1 MSYNVNVAL
10 NWTSHPALPTLS
22 PADMKA
28 MSAEKILAYFNRR
41 EAAIAAE
48 RESPY
53 DFGFELEPWK
63 TADEQLASH
72 SELLLMGGNRA
83 GKSEL
88 CAKRVVQCL
97 TENPGTVIWC
107 LTETSANSIQFQQAL
122 VFKYLKP
129 EHKRL
134 GRTPTGYLT
143 YSIKNGFTAAKFVL
157 PNKSVAVFRNWSQD
171 ISTIEG
177 GEIGCPEPP
186 VNGTHNIGFWADE
199 LCPLPWVE
207 TLRYRCVTRS
217 HKEPDGVVR
226 SAKGLISFTAV
237 DGWNPTVKS
246 LLTGART
253 IKSTEADLLPG
264 ETVPLI
270 QQPLRKASSIVYF
283 HTAENPF
290 GGWEAMKATLDGE
303 KREVIL
309 CRAYGVPVKASRA
322 IFPLLSDKNYMEP
335 EKIPILSDPEN
346 NPATWVLSID
356 PAGAKPWSMILIG
369 IDAHGV
375 SWVVKEFP
383 DFGNFGAWIDLTGGD
398 KLRGGEASKPNGYG
412 ILDYCE
418 IIREMEGERK
428 CHRIIDP
435 RLGAASYQKAEGSS
449 NIIDDLLDENLTA
462 YPAEALDIETGLQAI
477 NNLLAWKP
485 EEPMSLENKPRLMI
499 SEECQNTISCMQE
512 YQVGDLKH
520 PAKDFVDCIRMFAVG
535 AFEHFE
541 DEDMAISK
549 PRGY

>member
-1 MSYNVNVAL
+1 MSYNENVAL

-22 PADMKA
+22 PEDMKS

-63 TADEQLASH
+63 MADEQLTCH

-88 CAKRVVQCL
+88 CAKRVIQCL

-122 VFKYLKP
+122 IFKYLKP

-157 PNKSVAVFRNWSQD
+157 PNKSVCIFRNWSQD

-177 GEIGCPEPP
+177 GEIGCPAPP
-186 VNGTHNIGFWADE
+186 VNGTHNIGYWADE
-199 LCPLPWVE
+199 LVPLPWIE
-207 TLRYRCVTRS
+207 TLRYRCITRS
-217 HKEPDGVVR
+217 HKEADGVVR
-226 SAKGLISFTAV
+226 SAKGLVSFTAV

-290 GGWEAMKATLDGE
+290 GGWEAMKATLEGE
-303 KREVIL
+303 KRDVIL

-322 IFPLLSDKNYMEP
+322 IFPLL
-335 EKIPILSDPEN
+335 
-346 NPATWVLSID
+346 
-356 PAGAKPWSMILIG
+356 
-369 IDAHGV
+369 
-375 SWVVKEFP
+375 
-383 DFGNFGAWIDLTGGD
+383 
-398 KLRGGEASKPNGYG
+398 LR
-412 ILDYCE
+412 
-418 IIREMEGERK
+418 
-428 CHRIIDP
+428 
-435 RLGAASYQKAEGSS
+435 
-449 NIIDDLLDENLTA
+449 
-462 YPAEALDIETGLQAI
+462 
-477 NNLLAWKP
+477 
-485 EEPMSLENKPRLMI
+485 
-499 SEECQNTISCMQE
+499 
-512 YQVGDLKH
+512 
-520 PAKDFVDCIRMFAVG
+520 
-535 AFEHFE
+535 
-541 DEDMAISK
+541 
-549 PRGY
+549 RG

>member
-1 MSYNVNVAL
+1 
-10 NWTSHPALPTLS
+10 
-22 PADMKA
+22 MKA
-28 MSAEKILAYFNRR
+28 MSAEKILSYFNRR

-63 TADEQLASH
+63 MADEQLASH

-157 PNKSVAVFRNWSQD
+157 PNKSMAIFRNWSQE

-186 VNGTHNIGFWADE
+186 IKGTHNIGFWADE

-217 HKEPDGVVR
+217 HKEADGVVR

-253 IKSTEADLLPG
+253 VKSTEADLLPG
-264 ETVPLI
+264 ETVPLV

-322 IFPLLSDKNYMEP
+322 IFPLLSDKNYKEP
-335 EKIPILSDPEN
+335 EKIPILADPES

-375 SWVVKEFP
+375 AWVVKEFP